1 MRQQGEVS
9 ASAAGSYK
17 GSRPKVIFVLGGPG
31 AGKGTQCERLVSKY
45 GFVHLSAGELLRKA
59 RESGTE
65 EGKLID
71 EYLVQGKIVPVRISL
86 SLLRAEMEAAR
97 DRAGSTHFLI
107 DGFPRNFDN
116 VQGWEE
122 LMQEVADVEAVLAI
136 DCPEDVL
143 IERLLKRGETS
154 GRTDDNVETI
164 RKRFHTYNEA
174 TRPVIAYYQG
184 KPTIAVHQIPGQL
197 DRQEVFAKIEAAV
210 DPLIEREIVSLTQ
223 TLLNAIAEGDW
234 ATYARLCSHDM
245 TCFEPEAQGHLIQG
259 LKFHKVYFDNGN
271 ALGDVHVSTISQP
284 SVRVLGKTAVCVY
297 VRLVQSVNPVT
308 KLTSSASHEETR
320 VWTLVEGGQEG
331 VRETGRVNGMR
342 RT

>member
-1 MRQQGEVS
+1 
-9 ASAAGSYK
+9 
-17 GSRPKVIFVLGGPG
+17 
-31 AGKGTQCERLVSKY
+31 
-45 GFVHLSAGELLRKA
+45 
-59 RESGTE
+59 
-65 EGKLID
+65 
-71 EYLVQGKIVPVRISL
+71 
-86 SLLRAEMEAAR
+86 MEDAR

-331 VRETGRVNGMR
+331 GREGGKEGLTGVGWKCVHFHRSPANASVPSS
-342 RT
+342 